1 MALISVVC
9 PNCQSD
15 ESVVKNGRSAAGK
28 QRFLCRS
35 QSCQGRSFGLNP
47 SYPGRVG
54 AVKQQI
60 VEMTLNG
67 SGVRDIA
74 RVLRVSTRTVIAELK
89 KSRCVECGERTS
101 IKRTGSTTS

>member
-9 PNCQSD
+9 PHCQSD
-15 ESVVKNGRSAAGK
+15 ETVVKNGKSAEGK

-35 QSCQGRSFGLNP
+35 QHCQKRTLILNP
-47 SYPGRVG
+47 SYPGRQQ
-54 AVKQQI
+54 AIKQQI

-74 RVLRVSTRTVIAELK
+74 RVLHVSTRTVIGELK
-89 KSRCVECGERTS
+89 KS
-101 IKRTGSTTS
+101 

>member
-1 MALISVVC
+1 MALIPVMC
-9 PNCQSD
+9 PYCQSE

-35 QSCQGRSFGLNP
+35 QLCQGRTFGLNP
-47 SYPGRVG
+47 SYPGRL
-54 AVKQQI
+54 ASVKAQI

-74 RVLRVSTRTVIAELK
+74 RVLHVSTRTVIAELGLAE
-89 KSRCVECGERTS
+89 KSSKGLLCLVF
-101 IKRTGSTTS
+101 KRDQVC

>member
-35 QSCQGRSFGLNP
+35 QSCRGRTFGLNP
-47 SYPGRVG
+47 SYPGRV
-54 AVKQQI
+54 ASVKKQI
-60 VEMTLNG
+60 VDMTLNG
-67 SGVRDIA
+67 SGIRDIA
-74 RVLRVSTRTVIAELK
+74 RVLHVSTRTVIAELK
-89 KSRCVECGERTS
+89 KSRYAQCGQSTS
-101 IKRTGSTTS
+101 IRTDRGAKS